1 MKTPE
6 RFLRRMF
13 IIVPLMFVTSI
24 LLVAQ
29 QDVSPEQPIPI
40 PTNPEATA
48 EVTSIPID
56 TSLYEPSHYNI
67 PDTIAGYKVV
77 AVISSENTEC
87 YPDGIILLKLQV
99 PDLPLDPSDL
109 SPTITS
115 LSSVREAVYA
125 SGIPKLTWGTVY
137 PDATLESL
145 VRANE
150 SWNQARRLNGCMK
163 LGRPSDDEN
172 DYEAVPVEIPTGID
186 IRLAATPG

>member
-1 MKTPE
+1 MKVYKY
-6 RFLRRMF
+6 FLRRMF
-13 IIVPLMFVTSI
+13 IIVPLLFVTSI

-29 QDVSPEQPIPI
+29 QDPEQPIPI

-48 EVTSIPID
+48 EVTTIPID
-56 TSLYEPSHYNI
+56 TSLYEPWHYGI

-87 YPDGIILLKLQV
+87 FPDGMMSLKLQV
-99 PDLPLDPSDL
+99 PDLPFDPSDL

-115 LSSVREAVYA
+115 LGSIREAVNA
-125 SGIPKLTWGTVY
+125 LGIPNLRWGTVY

-150 SWNQARRLNGCMK
+150 SWNQARRLNGCMQ

-172 DYEAVPVEIPTGID
+172 DYQAVPMEIPQ
-186 IRLAATPG
+186 